1 MTGWI
6 VPLSVILVIL
16 VMVCIAWRAQPKSPI
31 HQKAVPTQ
39 APAVPDSTCPLAIPT
54 KFGPKAGCRHDL
66 CCDSLCPSLSQYY
79 NPLTNTCMERPV
91 MPYGYGLAGGPCLVD
106 FQDCA
111 ANPPSVPGPD
121 LGLPR
126 EEHKPCDKL
135 CDRFGGTL
143 YYTGFTGVAAMK
155 PSFIPSTYDG
165 FQSFMGSQYASD
177 NYVSSATA
185 FSGGI

>member
-16 VMVCIAWRAQPKSPI
+16 LVVCIGWDLRPRPPNSP
-31 HQKAVPTQ
+31 HDKKVTRQT
-39 APAVPDSTCPLAIPT
+39 IPT
-54 KFGPKAGCRHDL
+54 SAGRKPAKSGSGCHHDL

-79 NPLTNTCMERPV
+79 NPLTKTCMERPM

-111 ANPPSVPGPD
+111 ANPPSVPGLD

-155 PSFIPSTYDG
+155 PAMVPSTYDG
-165 FQSFMGSQYASD
+165 FQSFMGAQYASD
-177 NYVSSATA
+177 QYVSSATS
-185 FSGGI
+185 FTGGI